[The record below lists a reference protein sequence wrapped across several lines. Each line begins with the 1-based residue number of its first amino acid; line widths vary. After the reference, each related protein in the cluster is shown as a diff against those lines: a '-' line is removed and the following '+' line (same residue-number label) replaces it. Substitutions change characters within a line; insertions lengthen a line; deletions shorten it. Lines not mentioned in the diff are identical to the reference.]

1 MINQQVNI
9 LSSLSFH
16 NWDDNQFRLTLVE
29 FMNGATINLGPD
41 RLAQLCEC
49 YKNFS
54 LCLNN
59 DPDILFFLYF
69 ENSSCEYFTKD
80 SLNNML
86 VEEQSRLNLNCS
98 DLNPAFFFLHMNF
111 RGISNKSQGYK
122 FSRPTSSGTP
132 CCWDFFRLGLMI
144 VIIFPILRVTS
155 FCSSKFIE
163 NQKEIKRACIAF
175 FSLNNML
182 VEERR
187 RLNLNYSDLQS
198 GCSFFSI

>member
-41 RLAQLCEC
+41 RLAQLKFNSLLCEC

-69 ENSSCEYFTKD
+69 ENSSCECFTKD

-98 DLNPAFFFLHMNF
+98 DLKSSFFFSPYELSWY
-111 RGISNKSQGYK
+111 IQ
-122 FSRPTSSGTP
+122 
-132 CCWDFFRLGLMI
+132 
-144 VIIFPILRVTS
+144 
-155 FCSSKFIE
+155 
-163 NQKEIKRACIAF
+163 
-175 FSLNNML
+175 
-182 VEERR
+182 
-187 RLNLNYSDLQS
+187 
-198 GCSFFSI
+198 